1 MRDARGTTFLFIEH
15 DMDVVMTR
23 SDKVVVMANGTAIAQ
38 GKPDAI
44 RTDPA
49 VIDAYLG
56 ERSEGS

>member
-1 MRDARGTTFLFIEH
+1 
-15 DMDVVMTR
+15 MDVVMTR
-23 SDKVVVMANGTAIAQ
+23 SDNVVVMANGTVIAQ

-56 ERSEGS
+56 ERTEAS

>member
-1 MRDARGTTFLFIEH
+1 
-15 DMDVVMTR
+15 MDVVMTR

-38 GKPDAI
+38 GKPDVI